1 VLAAGLGSRQD
12 VRTSA
17 HTLHSVR
24 RSLSSQ
30 ADWVRRLHPLLTGP
44 DGPELLRR
52 AGARRW

>member
-1 VLAAGLGSRQD
+1 MLAAGLGSRQD